1 MSSCS
6 ALCKRPGHLCSAHVQ
21 CERQDR
27 PVQMKISVQ
36 IEHVIGM
43 NLVISGSAASGPV
56 IVHGYDMDRFPP
68 MNQVIGHIEIP
79 VCTDPANIVF
89 AVVFHYAGIRHSRKY
104 RILDV
109 LRKQSAATGKSE
121 W

>member
-1 MSSCS
+1 
-6 ALCKRPGHLCSAHVQ
+6 
-21 CERQDR
+21 
-27 PVQMKISVQ
+27 MKISVQ

-43 NLVISGSAASGPV
+43 NLVISAPLPLVQSLS
-56 IVHGYDMDRFPP
+56 MDTTWIGFP

>member
-1 MSSCS
+1 
-6 ALCKRPGHLCSAHVQ
+6 
-21 CERQDR
+21 
-27 PVQMKISVQ
+27 MKISIQ

-56 IVHGYDMDRFPP
+56 IVHGYNMDRFPP
-68 MNQVIGHIEIP
+68 MNQVIRHIEIP
-79 VCTDPANIVF
+79 VCTDPANIIF
-89 AVVFHYAGIRHSRKY
+89 AIIFHYAGIRHSRKY

>member
-1 MSSCS
+1 
-6 ALCKRPGHLCSAHVQ
+6 
-21 CERQDR
+21 
-27 PVQMKISVQ
+27 
-36 IEHVIGM
+36 
-43 NLVISGSAASGPV
+43 
-56 IVHGYDMDRFPP
+56 